1 MELFSTSFESS
12 LSLPTPPPKVRRE
25 RGGEGKK
32 EDREGEKKDGG
43 MRKGKGLGFLCL
55 NQLAVFTG
63 SPMASCPYTS
73 LIFIFYFLLCRDKVT
88 CNEKDEKKAKLL

>member
-12 LSLPTPPPKVRRE
+12 LSLPTPPPKGRRE

-43 MRKGKGLGFLCL
+43 DEKGKRTGLSMS
-55 NQLAVFTG
+55 QSAVSVHRVPHG
-63 SPMASCPYTS
+63 LLPPHIAH
-73 LIFIFYFLLCRDKVT
+73 FYFLFFAL
-88 CNEKDEKKAKLL
+88 